1 MRCIV
6 ILALGLFGLVS
17 AVKSNEVAFEEATRT
32 CKEIGF
38 KPTTEKFQNC
48 VLEIYDRRKVQASTG
63 AKSQQFTDNNVAS
76 ECEKIGLLVGSSDF
90 SQCYL
95 QLSMIKSQQ
104 AAQQAALEQQQ
115 REAKKANDLQKAE
128 ILLKI
133 AEQGFGMAAGS
144 KPARQG
150 IAGPTITPITPFR
163 FVTPSGNSYN
173 CSTFGVT
180 LTCR

>member
-1 MRCIV
+1 MRFNTFDQVAEWYNNTKPLGGKDNKGLDIRPIGARRYKYERIKKCDEDTY
-6 ILALGLFGLVS
+6 ALIDGYFDPDRG
-17 AVKSNEVAFEEATRT
+17 NDEGQEEYALDMT
-32 CKEIGF
+32 
-38 KPTTEKFQNC
+38 
-48 VLEIYDRRKVQASTG
+48 A
-63 AKSQQFTDNNVAS
+63 
-76 ECEKIGLLVGSSDF
+76 F
-90 SQCYL
+90 SQCYV

-104 AAQQAALEQQQ
+104 ASQQAALEQQQ

-133 AEQGFGMAAGS
+133 AEQGFGMAAGNQ
-144 KPARQG
+144 PARQG
-150 IAGPTITPITPFR
+150 IAGPTITPITPITPFR